1 MVFIFLGI
9 VGGFFMSDK
18 NTFRNAWNALCLAWD
33 SLNSRL
39 PLEAVDRPEEGD
51 KRQGSNIEDIID
63 QFPNCVRHI
72 TDICNFANSEDKN
85 DPENRQTITA
95 ILNGE
100 NNSDNL
106 GIQDLWGMLAED
118 FEPQDLKQ
126 KGWDVIAANLNAACA
141 RLAETFNV
149 QRA

>member
-1 MVFIFLGI
+1 
-9 VGGFFMSDK
+9 MSNNDS
-18 NTFRNAWNALCLAWD
+18 FGNAWNALCLAWD
-33 SLNSRL
+33 ALNGLL
-39 PLEAVDRPEEGD
+39 PLKDDDQQKPD
-51 KRQGSNIEDIID
+51 IESIVQ
-63 QFPNCVRHI
+63 QFANCARYVGE
-72 TDICNFANSEDKN
+72 ICDFANSEDKN

-106 GIQDLWGMLAED
+106 GIQALWGMLVED
-118 FEPQDLKQ
+118 FKPQELQ
-126 KGWDVIAANLNAACA
+126 EKGWDVIAANLNAACA